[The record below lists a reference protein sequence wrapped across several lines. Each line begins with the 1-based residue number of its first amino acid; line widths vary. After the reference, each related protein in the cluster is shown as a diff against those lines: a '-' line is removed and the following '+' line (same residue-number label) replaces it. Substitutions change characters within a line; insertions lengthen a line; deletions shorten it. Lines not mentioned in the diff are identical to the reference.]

1 MCRRLVVTLSV
12 ALVVAATGVAAQFEV
27 KQAEPVLRDRVLHVN
42 TRLDLTL
49 NRRTEEALSK
59 GIPIDV
65 AIEIKLVR
73 YRWWWTNI
81 VITDVAL
88 SRRLQFHALSRQ
100 YLVSSRRNEEPAES
114 FGTLTQAL
122 AYLGDLREF
131 TIPLTAK
138 KELLPDARHLMV
150 VRARLD
156 IEALPVVMRP
166 LAYATPSWR
175 LSTGW
180 TEWPVQR

>member
-1 MCRRLVVTLSV
+1 MRRLAMTLSV
-12 ALVVAATGVAAQFEV
+12 VLTLAATGVAADFEV

-42 TRLDLTL
+42 TRLDLAL
-49 NRRTEEALSK
+49 NRRTEEALNK

-65 AIEIKLVR
+65 TIDIKLVR

-81 VITDVAL
+81 VITDVML

-100 YLVSSRRNEEPAES
+100 YLVSSRRDGQPTES
-114 FGTLTQAL
+114 FSTLAQAL
-122 AYLGDLREF
+122 AHLGDLSTF

-138 KELLPDARHLMV
+138 KVLLPDARHLMV
-150 VRARLD
+150 LRARLD

-180 TEWPVQR
+180 TEWPVQP

>member
-1 MCRRLVVTLSV
+1 MRRRLVVTLSV
-12 ALVVAATGVAAQFEV
+12 ILTLATTGVAAQFDV

-42 TRLDLTL
+42 TRLDLSL
-49 NRRTEEALSK
+49 NRRTEEALNK

-65 AIEIKLVR
+65 AIDIKLVR
-73 YRWWWTNI
+73 YRWWWSNI

-100 YLVSSRRNEEPAES
+100 YLVSSRRGEEQTES
-114 FGTLTQAL
+114 FGTLAQAL
-122 AYLGDLREF
+122 AYLGDLSEF

-150 VRARLD
+150 LRARLD

-180 TEWPVQR
+180 TEWPVQP

>member
-1 MCRRLVVTLSV
+1 MRRRVVVTLSL
-12 ALVVAATGVAAQFEV
+12 ALTLAAAGAAAQFDV
-27 KQAEPVLRDRVLHVN
+27 KQAEPVLRDRVLYVN
-42 TRLDLTL
+42 TRLDLAL

-59 GIPIDV
+59 GIPID
-65 AIEIKLVR
+65 ITIDIKLVR

-81 VITDVAL
+81 VITDVTL
-88 SRRLQFHALSRQ
+88 NRRLQFHALSRQ
-100 YLVSSRRNEEPAES
+100 YLVSSRGGDEPAES
-114 FGTLTQAL
+114 FGSLTQAL
-122 AYLGDLREF
+122 AYLGDLSGF

-138 KELLPDARHLMV
+138 KELLPDARHLLV
-150 VRARLD
+150 LRARLD

-180 TEWPVQR
+180 TEWPVQP

>member
-1 MCRRLVVTLSV
+1 MRRQLVVMLSLALTL
-12 ALVVAATGVAAQFEV
+12 AATGVAAQFEV

-49 NRRTEEALSK
+49 NRRTEEALNK
-59 GIPIDV
+59 GIPIDI
-65 AIEIKLVR
+65 AIDIKLVR
-73 YRWWWTNI
+73 YRWWWSNV

-100 YLVSSRRNEEPAES
+100 YLVSSRRDGEPIES
-114 FGTLTQAL
+114 FGTLAQAL
-122 AYLGDLREF
+122 AHLGDLSAF

-150 VRARLD
+150 LRARLD

-166 LAYATPSWR
+166 LAYTTPSWR

-180 TEWPVQR
+180 TEWPVQP